1 MFAPESSTLRVE
13 VAGPQSPHRNGCRLG
28 LSMHSI
34 FRLGYDAVFVG
45 ALIAEF
51 LILAHAQRIGEVLD
65 VMDHPDLVR
74 KRHPKVTPLV
84 GGLAI
89 MVPLLIWSGAT
100 FALGGSDNE
109 RLQLAILLCGAG
121 ATLLGYSDD
130 QSSTSPSSR
139 LLSLFLLTTIALV
152 IEPQLL
158 PVRLNLQDFPAITLE
173 PWMAYCLIAV
183 SMAGFVNAVNM
194 ADGQNGIVTGMF
206 VIWSACLT
214 AVTGGLAQ
222 HLSQLL
228 FLASVLA
235 LLFNMAGK
243 VFLGDSGTYGVTFV
257 FGLLAIKAHNA
268 WGVSAETV
276 AVWFFI
282 PIMDCVRLMISRAL
296 NGLAP
301 SDGDT
306 NHFHHR
312 LQDRVGRTGGLIIYL
327 SAVGAPSLVATFVP
341 QLSILCLF
349 VLVVFYVSLAWI
361 DSEQVLKRYDLSPGK
376 NAEKFCVIANNNI
389 ALSEALER
397 NADVH

>member
-1 MFAPESSTLRVE
+1 
-13 VAGPQSPHRNGCRLG
+13 
-28 LSMHSI
+28 MHSI
-34 FRLGYDAVFVG
+34 FRVGSGAVLFG

-65 VMDHPDLVR
+65 VMDHPDPFR
-74 KRHPKVTPLV
+74 KRHPRITPLV

-89 MVPLLIWSGAT
+89 MVPLLFWSGAT
-100 FALGGSDNE
+100 FMLGGGDDE

-121 ATLLGYSDD
+121 ATLLGYADD

-152 IEPQLL
+152 IAPQLL
-158 PVRLNLQDFPAITLE
+158 PVRLNWQNFPSVTLE
-173 PWMAYCLIAV
+173 PWMAYCLIAIA
-183 SMAGFVNAVNM
+183 MAGFVNAVNM

-206 VIWSACLT
+206 VIWSACLM
-214 AVTGGLAQ
+214 AVTGGFAQ

-228 FLASVLA
+228 FFASVLV

-257 FGLLAIKAHNA
+257 FGLLAIQAHNA

-301 SDGDT
+301 SDGDR

-312 LQDRVGRTGGLIIYL
+312 LQDRVGRNGGLIIYL
-327 SAVGAPSLVATFVP
+327 SAVGGPSFVAAFVP
-341 QLSILCLF
+341 RLSILCLL
-349 VLVVFYVSLAWI
+349 VLVVFYVSLALI
-361 DSEQVLKRYDLSPGK
+361 ASEQDLKLHDLSLGS
-376 NAEKFCVIANNNI
+376 NAKKFRIIANNNI
-389 ALSEALER
+389 ALIEAQER
-397 NADVH
+397 NADMH